1 MANSKGLLEFNGA
14 YWTLYPS
21 PNESIMRSVHVV
33 NDRIYTGCYMEFGYW
48 QKNELETLE
57 YTSLSKHID
66 VELIEDEEFWNIIN
80 IDDWMVFQSLKRI
93 YIYNIKNGSVDII
106 VSSNRITNI
115 FKVNREVYF
124 QRINE
129 GIFRIEDGKDVLFLD
144 DDVVKN
150 KEILNI
156 YGRGKDLIFLTKD
169 NGFYNL
175 IDNKLIKSK
184 FLSNEILSKVSIYDG
199 IRLKD
204 NSLALGTIAN
214 GLFIL
219 NEHGEIISQINQDQ
233 GLLNN
238 TILAI
243 FEDVSGIIWLGLDNG
258 ISYVDTN
265 SPYKLYSEY
274 KEILGR
280 VYASTIHN
288 GNLYLGTNQGLFYR
302 KMSSNDDFGYI
313 NGTQGQV
320 WCLRVIDNTLF
331 CGHNSGTFI
340 VKGTKVKKIS
350 DIQGTWNI
358 TSIDNKVGL
367 LLQGNYDGLSVL
379 EKSNNE
385 WKLRNKIEGF
395 NNSSRYFETLGNEI
409 FVNHEYKGIF
419 KLKIDSS
426 YFAIEEVSIDSTL
439 KGSNSG
445 IIKYNGDLLY
455 SYNKGVFKFDSQSQQ
470 FIKDDFLS
478 KVYTKDEYESGKMI
492 VDEKDNKLWIFTKSN
507 ISYITTTGLT
517 NTKRIKNIPLTSQVR
532 KGIVEYE
539 NISGLGDD
547 KYLIGT
553 ESGYFIVD
561 INVPLTKD
569 FPIYIG
575 QVINSSNGTSKNPQN
590 INLNGDFK
598 SKQNNFDIS
607 YYTPNYNRYVN
618 TQYQFQLI
626 GIYDDWSDWSEQ
638 STASFENLPHGSYT
652 FNVRSKI
659 GDNFS
664 SNVSSYEF
672 NIAKPWYISNV
683 MLSLSALGILAFLI
697 LFSNFYKRYYRKQ
710 RQELMEKNEKAL
722 KLLQMQNAQ
731 EISKLKNEKLKAEFE
746 SKSNELAA
754 SLMSNVKKNEL
765 LRAVRDKLGVAKNNV
780 VVKSVLDFIIK
791 SLGKNNDW
799 EIFEEAF
806 NNADTDFFKNLKV
819 LHPTLTPNDLK
830 LCSYLRLNLST
841 KEMAVLLNITTRSV
855 EIKRY
860 RLRKKLNLE
869 HDDNL
874 VNYILQI

>member
-1 MANSKGLLEFNGA
+1 
-14 YWTLYPS
+14 
-21 PNESIMRSVHVV
+21 
-33 NDRIYTGCYMEFGYW
+33 
-48 QKNELETLE
+48 
-57 YTSLSKHID
+57 
-66 VELIEDEEFWNIIN
+66 
-80 IDDWMVFQSLKRI
+80 
-93 YIYNIKNGSVDII
+93 
-106 VSSNRITNI
+106 
-115 FKVNREVYF
+115 
-124 QRINE
+124 
-129 GIFRIEDGKDVLFLD
+129 
-144 DDVVKN
+144 
-150 KEILNI
+150 
-156 YGRGKDLIFLTKD
+156 
-169 NGFYNL
+169 
-175 IDNKLIKSK
+175 
-184 FLSNEILSKVSIYDG
+184 
-199 IRLKD
+199 
-204 NSLALGTIAN
+204 
-214 GLFIL
+214 
-219 NEHGEIISQINQDQ
+219 
-233 GLLNN
+233 
-238 TILAI
+238 
-243 FEDVSGIIWLGLDNG
+243 
-258 ISYVDTN
+258 
-265 SPYKLYSEY
+265 
-274 KEILGR
+274 
-280 VYASTIHN
+280 
-288 GNLYLGTNQGLFYR
+288 
-302 KMSSNDDFGYI
+302 
-313 NGTQGQV
+313 
-320 WCLRVIDNTLF
+320 
-331 CGHNSGTFI
+331 
-340 VKGTKVKKIS
+340 
-350 DIQGTWNI
+350 
-358 TSIDNKVGL
+358 
-367 LLQGNYDGLSVL
+367 
-379 EKSNNE
+379 
-385 WKLRNKIEGF
+385 
-395 NNSSRYFETLGNEI
+395 
-409 FVNHEYKGIF
+409 
-419 KLKIDSS
+419 
-426 YFAIEEVSIDSTL
+426 
-439 KGSNSG
+439 
-445 IIKYNGDLLY
+445 
-455 SYNKGVFKFDSQSQQ
+455 
-470 FIKDDFLS
+470 
-478 KVYTKDEYESGKMI
+478 
-492 VDEKDNKLWIFTKSN
+492 
-507 ISYITTTGLT
+507 
-517 NTKRIKNIPLTSQVR
+517 
-532 KGIVEYE
+532 
-539 NISGLGDD
+539 
-547 KYLIGT
+547 
-553 ESGYFIVD
+553 
-561 INVPLTKD
+561 
-569 FPIYIG
+569 IG